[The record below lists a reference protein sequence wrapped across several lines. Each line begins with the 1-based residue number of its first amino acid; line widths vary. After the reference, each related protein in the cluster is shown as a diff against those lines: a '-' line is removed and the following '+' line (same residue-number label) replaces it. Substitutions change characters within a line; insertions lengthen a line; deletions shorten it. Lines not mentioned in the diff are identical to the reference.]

1 MINVE
6 VKGTKE
12 LLEKMESKFGK
23 EAMMKKSDEA
33 LIEGSDYIK
42 SKIEKNFEV
51 FKDTGATI
59 KETKRSEPYGK
70 GNNRRVMIYWDGP
83 KSRQKLIHLNE
94 HGYDRNG
101 RKFIPRGFGVIAK
114 TLESTSDKYKNIIA
128 RKMGDK

>member
-1 MINVE
+1 MINIE

-42 SKIEKNFEV
+42 SKLEKNFEA

-59 KETKRSEPYGK
+59 KETKRSEPHGK
-70 GNNRRVMIYWDGP
+70 GSARRVLIYWDGP
-83 KSRQKLIHLNE
+83 KLRQKLIHLNE
-94 HGYDRNG
+94 HGYDRKG
-101 RKFIPRGFGVIAK
+101 RKHIPRGFGVIAK
-114 TLESTSDKYKNIIA
+114 TLENTSSKYKDIVI
-128 RKMGDK
+128 RKLGE